1 MAVFYWW
8 TLVEKE
14 VSLMS
19 LNNDT
24 TGGQS
29 VTEYEYKILFGF
41 QKSPN
46 TECSILFGIDKIRI
60 PNTEYYLVSRKS
72 EYLTQIVLFGLTI
85 QIPNTK

>member
-1 MAVFYWW
+1 MLDTRGGASVLAVFIWCLDMGDTSGGASAMAVFYWW
-8 TLVEKE
+8 TLVAKE

-46 TECSILFGIDKIRI
+46 TECSILFGIDKI
-60 PNTEYYLVSRKS
+60 
-72 EYLTQIVLFGLTI
+72 
-85 QIPNTK
+85 